1 MMSQMGAPM
10 PSIREFR
17 ATLPAAARSMYF
29 RDEIGNISTSHARF
43 GLANTEVELRPRY
56 PLFGGWKVSLLVS
69 FPLLTVER
77 TVWPGGLDL
86 GLLHLLLHIVH
97 RGQGR
102 AYSAPMPA

>member
-56 PLFGGWKVSLLVS
+56 PLFGGWKVLPIFCLQWRTSL
-69 FPLLTVER
+69 F
-77 TVWPGGLDL
+77 GN
-86 GLLHLLLHIVH
+86 
-97 RGQGR
+97 
-102 AYSAPMPA
+102 